1 MICWHA
7 EEAHCWHADGAAT
20 VVAFG
25 RAVAAATVVAF
36 GLVVV
41 FGLAVA
47 AATVV
52 GLVLATAGP
61 FGRVA
66 ALGLL
71 LLDQDP
77 GRLLVGITGKRKE
90 ACHIQ
95 FLGRPEV

>member
-1 MICWHA
+1 M
-7 EEAHCWHADGAAT
+7 
-20 VVAFG
+20 VAFG

-36 GLVVV
+36 GLAVAAATVVV

-52 GLVLATAGP
+52 MSGLVLATAVP
-61 FGRVA
+61 FGRAA

-71 LLDQDP
+71 GLLVLDQDP
-77 GRLLVGITGKRKE
+77 DRLVVGSTGKRKE